1 MRCSNRGGAWHMRCS
16 NRAHICHEYHE
27 LYYIVEKFWEIL
39 VNFLEILGNF
49 EKFWETLP
57 QFTHMRCSN

>member
-1 MRCSNRGGAWHMRCS
+1 MRCS
-16 NRAHICHEYHE
+16 NRAHFVKNIMI
-27 LYYIVEKFWEIL
+27 YIVLWRNFGEIL

-57 QFTHMRCSN
+57 QFTHVRCSN

>member
-1 MRCSNRGGAWHMRCS
+1 MRCS

-27 LYYIVEKFWEIL
+27 LYCLVEKFWEIL
-39 VNFLEILGNF
+39 LNFLEILGNF

-57 QFTHMRCSN
+57 QFTHVRCSN